1 MGSPSPFED
10 SASHNNI
17 LEPFDFDFQ
26 GIFDS
31 QNISR
36 STSDIGDM
44 RNTKIVSKIS
54 EEVMESPLEDSIS
67 DIIFEPFDEQPSSG
81 RWSKIVLSTSFAFP
95 SSTSDLNL
103 DLSSQNDAVY
113 GPSLTTFEANDKY
126 NTSHDQAMLAFE
138 KSYSMEKRKQNL
150 SNIPLPQSAATFY
163 NGISPE
169 MEIVESCESIY
180 RLNNYLRGRKDDV
193 KAGVPGKFLHA
204 VIGQDI
210 SGKPSCQLLY
220 PLVMASYD
228 A

>member
-31 QNISR
+31 KNISR

-54 EEVMESPLEDSIS
+54 EVMESPLEDSIS
-67 DIIFEPFDEQPSSG
+67 DIIFKPFDEQPSSG